1 MGAADVLNRFEGL
14 PFLLEVDLG
23 SFDMSIRDIL
33 ALKPGSVLRTNHTA
47 GVPLTLRAGGSPI
60 AAVEVM
66 LVEDALAVRVK
77 NMLPAASSDS
87 PAQAS

>member
-1 MGAADVLNRFEGL
+1 MSTADVLNRFEGL
-14 PFLLEVDLG
+14 PFLLEVDVG

-33 ALKPGSVLRTNHTA
+33 ALQPGAILRTNHAA

-77 NMLPAASSDS
+77 NMLPASASSSS
-87 PAQAS
+87 PQAS